1 MIESNPG
8 KEKPSNNVIF
18 IDWGTTNVRAFLFDY
33 KNRKVLDQRQS
44 DKGIKFVPKD
54 GYPEVFNELVRD
66 WLSRAR
72 YTLMAGMVGSM
83 NGWEEAQYVPL
94 PASPL
99 KVSEH
104 IHRLT
109 SMDDVYI
116 VGGLSCHRADN
127 TYDVI
132 RGEEVQII
140 GLMAKLSGGKQL
152 VCLPGTHSK
161 WLEIDE
167 NSSID
172 SFTTVMSGDFFS
184 AICAKTIMAMMLEK
198 EQLFSPKDFLRG
210 IEISARPGGIM
221 SHMFTVRGAALF
233 QQIDPQ
239 HIESMISGIIIGSE
253 IYSMKEVYD
262 TKSLIHVIGSDR
274 LIEKYSLAF
283 DELQMPHRIHSSSE
297 MTLAGMEYLAN
308 TMAQICM

>member
-1 MIESNPG
+1 MTST
-8 KEKPSNNVIF
+8 NVIF
-18 IDWGTTNVRAFLFDY
+18 IDWGTTNVRAFLFDC
-33 KNRKVLDQRQS
+33 KNKKVIDQRQS
-44 DKGIKFVPKD
+44 DKGIKFVPK
-54 GYPEVFNELVRD
+54 GGFPRVFNELFSD
-66 WLSRAR
+66 WLDRAR
-72 YTLMAGMVGSM
+72 FTLMAGMVGSM
-83 NGWEEAQYVPL
+83 NGWEEAPYVAL

-109 SMDDVYI
+109 AMEDVYI

-140 GLMAKLSGGKQL
+140 GLMAKLSGEKQL

-167 NSSID
+167 NSTID

-198 EQLFSPKDFLRG
+198 EQIFSPQDFLRG
-210 IEISARPGGIM
+210 VEISAGPGGIM
-221 SHMFTVRGAALF
+221 AHMFTVRGAVLF
-233 QQIDPQ
+233 QQIEPQ
-239 HIESMISGIIIGSE
+239 HVASMISGIVIGSE
-253 IYSMKEVYD
+253 IHSMKEVYD
-262 TKSLIHVIGSDR
+262 TRSLIHVIGSDS

-283 DELQMPHRIHSSSE
+283 DGLQLPHQIHSSSE
-297 MTLAGMEYLAN
+297 MSLAGMEYLAN
-308 TMAQICM
+308 TMAQVRM